1 MEVQVYAGI
10 DVSKARLD
18 LGLSGEPSVLSTGND
33 PRGIAD
39 LCERLGAL
47 KPARVVLEASGGL

>member
-18 LGLSGEPSVLSTGND
+18 LGLSGEPSVFSTLLVILNAMVKHQV
-33 PRGIAD
+33 PWSATWPN
-39 LCERLGAL
+39 
-47 KPARVVLEASGGL
+47 PA